1 MMSIIISLGAAV
13 YVVVNKRTTHDEEK
27 AVFIA

>member
-1 MMSIIISLGAAV
+1 MMSIIISLGAAFN
-13 YVVVNKRTTHDEEK
+13 VVVNKKTTHDEEK